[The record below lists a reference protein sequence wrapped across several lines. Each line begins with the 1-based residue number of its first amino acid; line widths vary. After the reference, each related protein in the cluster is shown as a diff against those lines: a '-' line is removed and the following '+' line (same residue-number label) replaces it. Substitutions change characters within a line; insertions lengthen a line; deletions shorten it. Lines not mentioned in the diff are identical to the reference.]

1 METEWLAAM
10 TEALSNA
17 VYLACP
23 PAWLVSEFRGQS
35 NQPIITLRIT
45 FWGKDNWRKSLNNG
59 CRIASASDVER
70 LLKQEL
76 AW

>member
-1 METEWLAAM
+1 METEGRATM
-10 TEALSNA
+10 TQALSNA

-45 FWGKDNWRKSLNNG
+45 FFHETWRKSLDNG
-59 CRIASASDVER
+59 YRVASARDVER
-70 LLKQEL
+70 LVIQEL